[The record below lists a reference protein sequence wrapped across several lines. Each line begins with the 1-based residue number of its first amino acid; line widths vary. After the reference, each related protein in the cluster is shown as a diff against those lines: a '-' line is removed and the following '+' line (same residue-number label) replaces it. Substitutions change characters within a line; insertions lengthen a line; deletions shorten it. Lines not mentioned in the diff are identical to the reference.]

1 MHLQMSLLSLPE
13 KKNNKQECLI
23 IKVRKVRISTLA
35 SLCLLKTLIQTRNR
49 FRVLAVV
56 HSTTGITTLEASLC
70 VCRYSTLNP
79 SPIVAF
85 SNVIGGHCNTTG
97 TQLLPVT
104 LNGTDVCI
112 KLRIPRVIQSS
123 CCATHQLT
131 RL

>member
-1 MHLQMSLLSLPE
+1 MHLQMSLLSLPG
-13 KKNNKQECLI
+13 KKNNKKECLI
-23 IKVRKVRISTLA
+23 IKVRKVSKGHLHLQVYSNTDEEQVQSVSSCTLHYRYNYLRGF
-35 SLCLLKTLIQTRNR
+35 SLRLPI
-49 FRVLAVV
+49 
-56 HSTTGITTLEASLC
+56 
-70 VCRYSTLNP
+70 YP
-79 SPIVAF
+79 SPIASF

-97 TQLLPVT
+97 TLLLLVT

>member
-1 MHLQMSLLSLPE
+1 MHLQMSLLSLPG
-13 KKNNKQECLI
+13 KKKT
-23 IKVRKVRISTLA
+23 IKKSVL
-35 SLCLLKTLIQTRNR
+35 LLKLGKLAKDIYTCKFMSTKDSNTDEEQVQSVSSCTLHYRYNYLR
-49 FRVLAVV
+49 GF
-56 HSTTGITTLEASLC
+56 SL
-70 VCRYSTLNP
+70 RLPIYP
-79 SPIVAF
+79 SPITSF

-97 TQLLPVT
+97 TLLLLVT